1 MTSNHPIIDFDLK
14 ETLAENR
21 LVGLWQLLR
30 GYYLRFIIA
39 NIAVA
44 VSAFSRTA
52 TYVLI
57 GFYVDKVLGTGA
69 TWSSLLLVAL
79 AFGGLALV
87 QGGFTF
93 ISGYLASQTAEGIA
107 QRLRNY
113 LYDHIQR
120 LSFSYHDRTKTGELI
135 QRATSDVEAV
145 RQFYQDQ
152 AMSIGRILLL
162 FIINFAAIWRI
173 EYRLALISVVAVPA
187 LVAVSYVFFKRIRH
201 QYERYQEQDAIVSTR
216 LQENL
221 TGVRVV
227 KAFARQ
233 DYEMD
238 QFDRVSW
245 MKYKMGRKLILW
257 HSLFWPSSDILAGG
271 QMLTGYVVGGLM
283 AMNGVITIG
292 DYLAYIGMLIYIIW
306 PMRHLGRVIVQTST
320 ALVSYH
326 RMATIIREDKEPVN
340 AGDYL
345 PDGNVAGDIRF
356 DRVSFA
362 YEGEKEDESAP
373 VLHDISFY
381 VRPGQT
387 VALLGASGSG
397 KTTLVNL
404 LPRFYDYTEGRI
416 LLDGVE
422 LTRYPRRYL
431 RSQMAF
437 VEQEPFLFSRTIRE
451 NIAYGVDREVS
462 EEEIIEA
469 AKAAAIHDSIM
480 RFPEGYDTLV
490 GERGVTLSG
499 GQKQR
504 IAIARAILRDP
515 RILILD
521 DATSSVDA
529 ETEEIIQQALFR
541 LMEGRT
547 SFIIAHRFQ
556 TVMHADLIL
565 VLDHG
570 RIAQMG
576 SHEELIQQPGFY
588 RNIYELQSKI
598 DDALVAEAV

>member
-1 MTSNHPIIDFDLK
+1 MSSLPPVIPLDLK
-14 ETLAENR
+14 KTLAKNR
-21 LVGLWQLLR
+21 LVGLWRLLR
-30 GYYLRFIIA
+30 GYYLRFITA
-39 NIAVA
+39 NVAVA

-52 TYVLI
+52 TYMLI

-69 TWSSLLLVAL
+69 SWTGLLLVAL
-79 AFGGLALV
+79 AFVGLALV

-93 ISGYLASQTAEGIA
+93 ISGYLASQTAEGVA
-107 QRLRNY
+107 LRLRNY
-113 LYDHIQR
+113 LYDHLQR

-135 QRATSDVEAV
+135 QRSTSDVEAV
-145 RQFYQDQ
+145 RRFYQDQ

-173 EYRLALISVVAVPA
+173 DARLALISVVTVPV
-187 LVAVSYVFFKRIRH
+187 LVLISYFFFKRIRY
-201 QYERYQEQDAIVSTR
+201 QYELYQEQDAIVSTR

-233 DYEMD
+233 DYEKKE
-238 QFDRVSW
+238 FDRVSW
-245 MKYKMGRKLILW
+245 LKFRLGQKLVFW
-257 HSLFWPSSDILAGG
+257 HSLFWPGSDLIAGG

-283 AMNGVITIG
+283 AMNGTITIG
-292 DYLAYIGMLIYIIW
+292 QYLAYIGMLIYIIW
-306 PMRHLGRVIVQTST
+306 PMRNLGRVIVQTST
-320 ALVSYH
+320 ALVSYD
-326 RMATIIREDKEPVN
+326 RVATIIREDKEPVDS
-340 AGDYL
+340 GDYQ

-356 DRVSFA
+356 EHVSFA
-362 YEGEKEDESAP
+362 YEGEDESAP
-373 VLHDISFY
+373 VLRDISFHCQ
-381 VRPGQT
+381 PGQT

-404 LPRFYDYTEGRI
+404 LPRFYDYTDGHI

-422 LTRYPRRYL
+422 LKRYPRRYL

-437 VEQEPFLFSRTIRE
+437 VEQEPFLFSRTIRD

-462 EEEIIEA
+462 DDEIIEA
-469 AKAAAIHDSIM
+469 ARAAAIHDSIM
-480 RFPEGYDTLV
+480 RFPDGYDTMV

-529 ETEEIIQQALFR
+529 ETEELIQQALFH

-556 TVMHADLIL
+556 TVMNADLII
-565 VLDHG
+565 VLEHG
-570 RIAQMG
+570 QIVQMG
-576 SHEELIQQPGFY
+576 DHDTLIQQPGFY
-588 RNIYELQSKI
+588 RDIYELQSKI
-598 DDALVAEAV
+598 DEALLSIP

>member
-1 MTSNHPIIDFDLK
+1 MSTSSPIIDFDLK

-21 LVGLWQLLR
+21 LVGLWRLLR
-30 GYYLRFIIA
+30 GYYLRFIVA
-39 NIAVA
+39 NLAVG
-44 VSAFSRTA
+44 VSAFARTA
-52 TYVLI
+52 TYILI

-69 TWSSLLLVAL
+69 TWGSLALVAL
-79 AFGGLALV
+79 AFLGLALA

-93 ISGYLASQTAEGIA
+93 LSGYLASQTAEGIA
-107 QRLRNY
+107 LRLRNY

-120 LSFSYHDRTKTGELI
+120 LSFSYHDKTKTGELI
-135 QRATSDVEAV
+135 QRATSDVNAV
-145 RQFYQDQ
+145 MQFYKDQ

-162 FIINFAAIWRI
+162 FTVNFAAIWRI
-173 EYRLALISVVAVPA
+173 DARLALISVVAVPV
-187 LVAVSYVFFKRIRH
+187 LVAVSYVFFKRIRD
-201 QYERYQEQDAIVSTR
+201 QYERYQEQDAVVSTR

-233 DYEMD
+233 SYEIQRFD
-238 QFDRVSW
+238 QENW
-245 MKYKMGRKLILW
+245 LQYLLGRKLILW
-257 HSLFWPSSDILAGG
+257 HSLFWPSSDLVAGG
-271 QMLTGYVVGGLM
+271 QMLVGYVIGGLM
-283 AMNGVITIG
+283 AIRGMITIG
-292 DYLAYIGMLIYIIW
+292 DYLAYIGMLTYIIW
-306 PMRHLGRVIVQTST
+306 PMRNLGRVIVQTST
-320 ALVSYH
+320 ALVSYERVAH
-326 RMATIIREDKEPVN
+326 IIREEKEPIDEGDYRP
-340 AGDYL
+340 AGD
-345 PDGNVAGDIRF
+345 VAGDIRF
-356 DRVSFA
+356 EHVGFA
-362 YEGEKEDESAP
+362 YEGEDEPVP
-373 VLHDISFY
+373 VLHDITFHAK
-381 VRPGQT
+381 PGQT

-422 LTRYPRRYL
+422 LKRYPRRYL

-469 AKAAAIHDSIM
+469 ARAAAIHDSIM
-480 RFPEGYDTLV
+480 RFPDGYDTLV

-529 ETEEIIQQALFR
+529 ETEELIQQALFR

-547 SFIIAHRFQ
+547 SFVIAHRFQ
-556 TVMHADLIL
+556 TVMHADLII

-570 RIAQMG
+570 RIVQMG

-588 RNIYELQSKI
+588 REIYELQSKI
-598 DDALVAEAV
+598 DEALVAETA

>member
-1 MTSNHPIIDFDLK
+1 MSSQPSPTIPLDLK
-14 ETLAENR
+14 ETLADNR
-21 LVGLWQLLR
+21 LVGLWRLLR
-30 GYYLRFIIA
+30 GYYLRFITA

-52 TYVLI
+52 TYMLI

-69 TWSSLLLVAL
+69 SWTSLLMVAV
-79 AFGGLALV
+79 AFIGLAMV
-87 QGGFTF
+87 QGSFTF
-93 ISGYLASQTAEGIA
+93 ISGFLATQTAEGIA
-107 QRLRNY
+107 LRLRNY
-113 LYDHIQR
+113 VYDHIQR
-120 LSFSYHDRTKTGELI
+120 LSFSYHDTTKTGELI
-135 QRATSDVEAV
+135 QRSTSDVEAV
-145 RQFYQDQ
+145 RRFYQDQ

-173 EYRLALISVVAVPA
+173 DSRLALISVVTVPL
-187 LVAVSYVFFKRIRH
+187 LVLLSYVFFKRIRN
-201 QYERYQEQDAIVSTR
+201 QYELYQEQDAIVSTR

-233 DYEMD
+233 DHEMKE
-238 QFDRVSW
+238 FDRVSW
-245 MKYKMGRKLILW
+245 LKFKMGQKLILW
-257 HSLFWPSSDILAGG
+257 HSMFWPGSDIIAGG

-292 DYLAYIGMLIYIIW
+292 QYLAYIGMLIYIIW
-306 PMRHLGRVIVQTST
+306 PMRNLGRVIVQTST
-320 ALVSYH
+320 ALVSYD
-326 RMATIIREDKEPVN
+326 RVMTIIREDKEPVET
-340 AGDYL
+340 GDYL
-345 PDGNVAGDIRF
+345 PRGDVAGDIRF
-356 DRVSFA
+356 DHVTFA
-362 YEGEKEDESAP
+362 YDGEDESTP
-373 VLHDISFY
+373 VLRDISFHCL
-381 VRPGQT
+381 PGQT

-404 LPRFYDYTEGRI
+404 LPRFYDYTDGRI
-416 LLDGVE
+416 LLDDVE
-422 LTRYPRRYL
+422 LKRYPRRYL

-451 NIAYGVDREVS
+451 NIAYGVDRDVS
-462 EEEIIEA
+462 DEEIIA
-469 AKAAAIHDSIM
+469 AARAAAIHDSIEN
-480 RFPEGYDTLV
+480 FPEGYDTLV

-504 IAIARAILRDP
+504 IAIARAILRNP

-529 ETEEIIQQALFR
+529 ETEELIQQALFN

-556 TVMHADLIL
+556 TVMNADLII

-570 RIAQMG
+570 EIVQMG
-576 SHEELIQQPGFY
+576 THEELIQQPGFY
-588 RNIYELQSKI
+588 RDIYELQSKI
-598 DDALVAEAV
+598 DEALVAEAA

>member
-1 MTSNHPIIDFDLK
+1 MSTQQHSNIDFDLK
-14 ETLAENR
+14 ETLSENR
-21 LVGLWQLLR
+21 LVGLWRLLR
-30 GYYLRFIIA
+30 GYYLRFITA
-39 NIAVA
+39 NLAVG

-52 TYVLI
+52 TYILI

-69 TWSSLLLVAL
+69 SWGSLLLVAL
-79 AFGGLALV
+79 AFLGLALA

-93 ISGYLASQTAEGIA
+93 LSGYLASQTAEGIA
-107 QRLRNY
+107 LRLRNY

-120 LSFSYHDRTKTGELI
+120 LSFSYHDKTKTGELI

-145 RQFYQDQ
+145 RRFYQDQ

-173 EYRLALISVVAVPA
+173 DARLALISVVAVPVPV
-187 LVAVSYVFFKRIRH
+187 LIYYVFFKRIRD
-201 QYERYQEQDAIVSTR
+201 QYERRQEQDAVVSTR

-233 DYEMD
+233 PYEMAR
-238 QFDRVSW
+238 FDRENRAL
-245 MKYKMGRKLILW
+245 YRLGRRLIFW
-257 HSLFWPSSDILAGG
+257 HALFWPSSDLIAGG

-283 AMNGVITIG
+283 AINGTITIG

-306 PMRHLGRVIVQTST
+306 PMRNLGRVIVQTST
-320 ALVSYH
+320 ALVSYD
-326 RMATIIREDKEPVN
+326 RVATIIREEKEPLE
-340 AGDYL
+340 AGDYR
-345 PDGNVAGDIRF
+345 PEGDAAGDIRF
-356 DRVSFA
+356 EHVGFA
-362 YEGEKEDESAP
+362 YEGEEEAIP
-373 VLHDISFY
+373 VLHDISFH
-381 VRPGQT
+381 VKPGQT

-422 LTRYPRRYL
+422 LKRYPRRYL

-462 EEEIIEA
+462 EAEIVAA

-529 ETEEIIQQALFR
+529 ETEELIQQALFR

-547 SFIIAHRFQ
+547 SFVIAHRFQ
-556 TVMHADLIL
+556 TVMHADLII

-576 SHEELIQQPGFY
+576 SHEELIRQPGFY
-588 RNIYELQSKI
+588 RDIYELQSKI
-598 DDALVAEAV
+598 DEALLSIP

>member
-1 MTSNHPIIDFDLK
+1 MSSTHPIIDFDLK

-21 LVGLWQLLR
+21 LVGLWRLLR
-30 GYYLRFIIA
+30 GYYLRFITA
-39 NIAVA
+39 NIAVGA
-44 VSAFSRTA
+44 SAFSRTA
-52 TYVLI
+52 TYMLI
-57 GFYVDKVLGTGA
+57 GFYVDKVLGAGA
-69 TWSSLLLVAL
+69 TWSALLLVAL
-79 AFGGLALV
+79 AFIGLALV

-93 ISGYLASQTAEGIA
+93 ISGYLATQTAEGIA
-107 QRLRNY
+107 LRLRNY
-113 LYDHIQR
+113 VYDHIQR

-135 QRATSDVEAV
+135 QRSTSDVEAV
-145 RQFYQDQ
+145 RRFYQDQ
-152 AMSIGRILLL
+152 AMSLGRILLM

-173 EYRLALISVVAVPA
+173 DARLAMISVVAVPV
-187 LVAVSYVFFKRIRH
+187 LVAVSYIFFKRIRD

-233 DYEMD
+233 PYEME
-238 QFDRVSW
+238 QFDRLSW
-245 MKYKMGRKLILW
+245 LKYKLGRKLVFW
-257 HSLFWPSSDILAGG
+257 HSLFWPSSDFIAGG

-320 ALVSYH
+320 ALVSYD
-326 RMATIIREDKEPVN
+326 RVMTIVREEKEQVEEGDYRP
-340 AGDYL
+340 AGD
-345 PDGNVAGDIRF
+345 VAGDICF
-356 DRVSFA
+356 ERVGFA
-362 YEGEKEDESAP
+362 YEGEDESAP
-373 VLHDISFY
+373 VLHDISFHCH
-381 VRPGQT
+381 PGQT

-404 LPRFYDYTEGRI
+404 LPRFYDYTDGRI

-422 LTRYPRRYL
+422 LKRYPRRYL

-462 EEEIIEA
+462 EAEIIEA
-469 AKAAAIHDSIM
+469 ARAAAIHDSIM

-529 ETEEIIQQALFR
+529 ETEELIQQALFR

-547 SFIIAHRFQ
+547 SFVIAHRFQ
-556 TVMHADLIL
+556 TVMNADLII

-570 RIAQMG
+570 EIVQMG

-588 RNIYELQSKI
+588 RHIYELQSKI
-598 DDALVAEAV
+598 DEALVAEAA